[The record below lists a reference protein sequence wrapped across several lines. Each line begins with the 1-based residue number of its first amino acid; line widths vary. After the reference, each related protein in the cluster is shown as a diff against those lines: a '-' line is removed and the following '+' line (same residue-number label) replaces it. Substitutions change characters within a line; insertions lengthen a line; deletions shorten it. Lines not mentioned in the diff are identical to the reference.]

1 MLGNYTIM
9 DLVTLGGVLT
19 AVGTVLGGASAILTI
34 LRDNKSIKK
43 ELGVLSQNQK
53 ELSQNQNELSNR
65 LFVVSGNVDKL
76 SSSVLSKT
84 ESLSELFYGS
94 HPVLRLCTD
103 DVNSYRVKA
112 EETGD
117 SMEEISKFL
126 HSIHEEY
133 YEVVND
139 QPYEY
144 HGIRFS
150 PGEVYS
156 KSKIL
161 ELLNNN

>member
-1 MLGNYTIM
+1 MEKANNI
-9 DLVTLGGVLT
+9 
-19 AVGTVLGGASAILTI
+19 
-34 LRDNKSIKK
+34 
-43 ELGVLSQNQK
+43 
-53 ELSQNQNELSNR
+53 
-65 LFVVSGNVDKL
+65 
-76 SSSVLSKT
+76 
-84 ESLSELFYGS
+84 SELFYGS

-103 DVNSYRVKA
+103 EVNSYRVKA
-112 EETGD
+112 EETGASD